1 MRYDFDTIVER
12 SGTAAVKWDMR
23 TPEEVKLGYL
33 PLSVADM
40 EFKSPPCVVKALEE
54 AAKHGLYGYTHPD
67 EAFFKACRWWFQNR
81 HGFDCEDS
89 AIVPICGVVPGLNY
103 AVRAFTQPGDGVIV
117 MTPVYPPFM
126 GVVSSCG
133 RRLEDVPLVNT
144 DGEYTIDFGAFEK
157 AAAQPENKLL
167 LLCSPHNPVGRVWT
181 EEELKRIV
189 GICRTNGV
197 TLVSDEIH
205 YDLVLSGRHTSM
217 PLLDENAV
225 LLTAPSKTFN
235 VPGLCLATAV
245 IKNGELRKKFTDTVE
260 SIGGNGF
267 PFFGRYAAIAA
278 FSPEGADWLDAALGY
293 IDENYLLFK
302 RYLAEELPELKLSP
316 IQGTYLAW
324 VDFRS
329 LNLSNGDM
337 EKVLSEKCLIS
348 AVPGSAFGKAG
359 EGFARFNIALPR
371 NEMMKALE
379 RLKKGI
385 RG

>member
-1 MRYDFDTIVER
+1 MKYDFDSVVDR
-12 SGTAAVKWDMR
+12 SGTAAIKWDIR
-23 TPEEVKLGYL
+23 SPEEAKLGYL
-33 PLSVADM
+33 PMSVADM
-40 EFKSPPCVVKALEE
+40 EFKSPPCVAKALEE

-67 EAFFKACRWWFQNR
+67 AAFFGACRWWFKNL

-89 AIVPICGVVPGLNY
+89 DIVPICGVVPGLNY
-103 AVRAFTQPGDGVIV
+103 AVRAFTQPSDGVII

-126 GVVSSCG
+126 GVVKDCF
-133 RRLEDVPLVNT
+133 RRLADVPLINT
-144 DGEYTIDFGAFEK
+144 DGEYTIDFDAFEK

-189 GICRTNGV
+189 EICRANGV

-205 YDLVLSGRHTSM
+205 SDLVLSGRHISM
-217 PLLDENAV
+217 PVLDGDAV

-245 IKNGELRKKFTDTVE
+245 VKNAELRKKFADTVE

-267 PFFGRYAAIAA
+267 PFFGRCAAIAA
-278 FSPEGADWLDAALGY
+278 FSPEGADWLDAVLGY
-293 IDENYLLFK
+293 INGNFLQFK
-302 RYLAEELPELKLSP
+302 QYLAEELPELRLSP

-324 VDFRS
+324 VDFGS
-329 LNLSNGDM
+329 LNLSNEEL
-337 EKVLSEKCLIS
+337 EKLLRDKCLIS
-348 AVPGSAFGKAG
+348 AVPGPAFGKAG

>member
-1 MRYDFDTIVER
+1 MRYDFDSVVDR
-12 SGTAAVKWDMR
+12 SGTAAVKWDIR
-23 TPEEVKLGYL
+23 SPEEAKLGYL

-40 EFKSPPCVVKALEE
+40 EFKSPPCVIKALEE

-67 EAFFKACRWWFQNR
+67 EAFFRACRWWFKKR

-103 AVRAFTQPGDGVIV
+103 SVRAFTEPGDGVII

-126 GVVSSCG
+126 GVVRDCG
-133 RRLEDVPLVNT
+133 RVIADVPLINT
-144 DGEYTIDFGAFEK
+144 NGEYTIDFEAFET
-157 AAAQPENKLL
+157 AAGRPENKLL

-181 EEELKRIV
+181 KQELERIA
-189 GICRTNGV
+189 GICKANGV

-205 YDLVLSGRHTSM
+205 YDLVIDGSHTAM
-217 PLLDENAV
+217 PVLDENAV

-245 IKNGELRKKFTDTVE
+245 IKNETLRKKFTDTVG

-278 FSPEGADWLDAALGY
+278 FSPEGADWLDAALEY
-293 IDENYLLFK
+293 ILGNYRQMKQF
-302 RYLAEELPELKLSP
+302 LARELPELRLSP

-324 VDFRS
+324 VDFRA
-329 LNLSNGDM
+329 LGLSDEDL
-337 EKVLSEKCLIS
+337 EKLLKEKCLIS
-348 AVPGSAFGKAG
+348 AVPGPAFGKAG

-371 NEMMKALE
+371 NELMKALE